1 MPQPESY
8 SFPNVIYDLHTF
20 VDPIV

>member
-8 SFPNVIYDLHTF
+8 FFPNVIYDLHTF